1 MSNNITITTVNQTN
15 QNTEAKKT
23 KQKSKI
29 KIYKTIQKDKLTN
42 TYSKNITQRKKQR
55 PSKQNAKNAE
65 EYWIDNLPHEITKK
79 NYPPLNNEN
88 IKQNT
93 NQTNKE
99 QQPET
104 TRRDEAP
111 ANQLSQDINIIKAAP
126 IFQQPN
132 QENEVEFLSPPVVS
146 K

>member
-1 MSNNITITTVNQTN
+1 M
-15 QNTEAKKT
+15 
-23 KQKSKI
+23 QKM
-29 KIYKTIQKDKLTN
+29 L
-42 TYSKNITQRKKQR
+42 KNIGSTTSPMK
-55 PSKQNAKNAE
+55 
-65 EYWIDNLPHEITKK
+65 LPKK

-93 NQTNKE
+93 NRTNKE

-104 TRRDEAP
+104 TSRDEVP
-111 ANQLSQDINIIKAAP
+111 ANQLSQDIAIIKAAP

>member
-55 PSKQNAKNAE
+55 PSKQNAKIAE

-93 NQTNKE
+93 NQTKRT
-99 QQPET
+99 T
-104 TRRDEAP
+104 TRNHKERRSTSKP
-111 ANQLSQDINIIKAAP
+111 IITRYHYNKSSSNIPTAK
-126 IFQQPN
+126 
-132 QENEVEFLSPPVVS
+132 SR